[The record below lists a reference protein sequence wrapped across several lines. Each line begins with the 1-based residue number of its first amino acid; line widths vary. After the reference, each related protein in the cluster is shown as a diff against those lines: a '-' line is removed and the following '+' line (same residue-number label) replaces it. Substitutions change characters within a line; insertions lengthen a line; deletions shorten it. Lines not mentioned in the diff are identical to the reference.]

1 LTIIRFDECI
11 SWRVVD
17 ALRALNIAADIE
29 LESPRH
35 RDQLGMGDVPWI
47 EDFAARGGRVVVSGD
62 ARMRNVAL
70 ERAALEVAGL
80 IAIFPSS
87 KKYFDGL
94 GRFGQI
100 AYLVRW
106 FPAIEQLARNAPRGT
121 HYRLPPSFSGEADQ
135 IEELRSL
142 ADIEAEKEEKKV
154 AREQGGQEA

>member
-1 LTIIRFDECI
+1 MTIVRFDECI
-11 SWRVVD
+11 SWRIVD
-17 ALRALNIAADIE
+17 ALGTLNIGPNLE

-47 EDFAARGGRVVVSGD
+47 EDFAARGGRAVVSGD

-70 ERAALEVAGL
+70 ERAALEAAGL
-80 IAIFPSS
+80 VAIFPSS

-106 FPAIEQLARNAPRGT
+106 FPVIAVLARDAPAGS
-121 HYRLPPSFSGEADQ
+121 HYRLPPNFSGELDQ
-135 IEELRSL
+135 VEALRPL
-142 ADIEAEKEEKKV
+142 AEIEAEKERK
-154 AREQGGQEA
+154 RQERDADGDR